1 MCRENKSPTAR
12 GSTGRGEVPKID
24 APTVAEHHRQR
35 RANLL
40 AAATRLLG
48 EGSLD
53 AVTLAAVGEAVG
65 LSRSSVYQYF
75 DSTSA
80 LLAAVVEDA
89 FPRAA
94 GRIERAMGTAATPVE
109 RIDAHVRVAL
119 DLATDPTHRSL
130 EALANAPLPP
140 ECRARIGE
148 LHEEQYA
155 PLRAALTDH
164 GAPDSDLAA
173 GLILG
178 LLQSA
183 NRAIAGGAPRDRVL
197 AATLRL
203 IHQGVGSRA

>member
-1 MCRENKSPTAR
+1 
-12 GSTGRGEVPKID
+12 VPKID

-35 RANLL
+35 RADLL
-40 AAATRLLG
+40 AAATRLLA
-48 EGSLD
+48 ERPLD
-53 AVTLAAVGEAVG
+53 GVTLASVGEAVG

-75 DSTSA
+75 DSTPA

-94 GRIERAMGTAATPVE
+94 GRIERAMGAAETPME
-109 RIDAHVRVAL
+109 RIDAYVRVAL
-119 DLATDPTHRSL
+119 ELATDPTHRSL
-130 EALANAPLPP
+130 EALADAPLPP
-140 ECRARIGE
+140 ECRARIRE

-155 PLRAALTDH
+155 PLRAALLAH
-164 GAPDSDLAA
+164 GAPDADLAA

-183 NRAIAGGAPRDRVL
+183 NRAIAGGASRDRVL

-203 IHQGVGSRA
+203 IHQGVAPRN